1 MELSKVA
8 LIGVLSALASSL
20 ILMLLMRVFRKKDA
34 QIQKEQDDY
43 IAMLVHDI
51 RAPLSVIKGAVDII
65 LHEAKNLTQEDI
77 SKLLNQVKDTAD
89 DLLGLVS
96 DILDVSKIESG
107 KFEIRKVPADL
118 NLLLQSVSDKFL
130 SVSNQSNIKIK
141 TNLDASLPKVPFDAD
156 KIERVLNNLLSNSLK
171 FTPDGGEITVGSKL
185 DGILVRI
192 SIADTGIGVTD
203 AMKVKLF
210 HKFVQAGKTSK
221 SEGKGT
227 GLGLTIS
234 REIVEL
240 HKGKIWIED
249 NKPIGSIF
257 VFTLP
262 LS

>member
-8 LIGVLSALASSL
+8 LIGVVSALASSL

-51 RAPLSVIKGAVDII
+51 RAPLSVVKGAVDII

-77 SKLLNQVKDTAD
+77 TKLLNQVKDTAD
-89 DLLGLVS
+89 DLLSLVN

-107 KFEIRKVPADL
+107 KFEIKKVPADL
-118 NLLLQSVSDKFL
+118 NLLLRSVADKFL

-141 TNLDASLPKVPFDAD
+141 TNLDATLPKVSMDAD
-156 KIERVLNNLLSNSLK
+156 KVERIMNNLLSNSLK
-171 FTPDGGEITVGSKL
+171 FTPDGGEILISSKL
-185 DGILVRI
+185 DGNMVKV
-192 SIADTGIGVTD
+192 SIADTGIGISD
-203 AMKVKLF
+203 AMKSKLF

-234 REIVEL
+234 KEIVEL

-249 NKPIGSIF
+249 NKPTGSIF
-257 VFTLP
+257 VFNLP
-262 LS
+262 LV